1 MKITY
6 AISKE
11 IELPD
16 NITEDEIIKYVDEL
30 FDKEK
35 KDNPNALDY
44 RWSYD
49 SDFLNWI
56 FGYEYK

>member
-16 NITEDEIIKYVDEL
+16 NITEDEIIKYVREL
-30 FDKEK
+30 FNKEK

-44 RWSYD
+44 MWSYD
-49 SDFLNWI
+49 SDLFEWN
-56 FGYEYK
+56 